1 MKKSKLIIALI
12 LFAGITSAQVQPP
25 EIHELLRKGKEN
37 YTERDH
43 IQDLVP
49 IKSADDYDNVIYIDP
64 DYTGSSDGT
73 IEQPYQSFPDPLQAN
88 TAYLLKRGS
97 TYMVTN
103 EIKLENDN
111 ILIGAY
117 GEGDRPIVDASNY
130 SDLRTFT
137 FESDYGTIRDL
148 NIRNARQAIS
158 SNYFNPGNE
167 DRAAYNMI
175 YNNIL
180 YRTAMA
186 SWSTYLRIIDNEF
199 YFAGQDAIFLQNCDY
214 VEFSGNIVYHP
225 NRSWHDYTGSGYC
238 PESQCHGDALQFH
251 RVNNWYVHNNYFD
264 RSDTGNKF
272 SFIANEAG
280 EDADNYFEY
289 NIVAGP
295 HCEGDGGAGIY
306 IGSQPGRFY
315 VQYNHFIGP
324 SCGAVYTHADVVFRN
339 NILEGEFANEPFNS
353 KGETYDNEKV
363 SYTTELPEYTEDT
376 TDPGNYIEFVEGE
389 QVTLE
394 AVPATGWEFS
404 HWEGDVTGSDN
415 PLTITMDADTDVIAV
430 FVESQT
436 GEVYYSLYVATKG
449 QGEIEIN

>member
-1 MKKSKLIIALI
+1 MKKIIMLSIVFI
-12 LFAGITSAQVQPP
+12 LFAGLNAQVQPP
-25 EIHELLRKGKEN
+25 EIHELLREGKEN

-49 IKSADDYDNVIYIDP
+49 LKSADDYDNVIYIDP
-64 DYTGSSDGT
+64 DYTGNPDGS
-73 IEQPYQSFPDPLQAN
+73 IEQPHQSFPDLLQAN

-158 SNYFNPGNE
+158 SNYYNPGND
-167 DRAAYNMI
+167 DRAAYNTI

-238 PESQCHGDALQFH
+238 PESQCHGDALQLH

-295 HCEGDGGAGIY
+295 HCEGAGGAGIY

-315 VQYNHFIGP
+315 VQFNHFIGP
-324 SCGAVYTHADVVFRN
+324 SCGAVYTHADVVFRDN
-339 NILEGEFANEPFNS
+339 VLEGEFANEPFNS

-363 SYTTELPEYTEDT
+363 SYTTELPEYTEDSPT
-376 TDPGNYIEFVEGE
+376 PPKIGHEFESNSE
-389 QVTLE
+389 VTLTAE
-394 AVPATGWEFS
+394 PNEGWIFVR
-404 HWEGDVTGSDN
+404 WQGDVESTEN
-415 PLTITMDADTDVIAV
+415 PLTITITRDMNIEAV
-430 FVESQT
+430 FEEESSSDIVYLNVNVI
-436 GEVYYSLYVATKG
+436 GEGNVT
-449 QGEIEIN
+449 IN